1 MNASLMKHIHP
12 SHLPQK
18 WTHDYRSVLPYIRDA
33 FEQALTDLDCDIP
46 DSVKTKILEILRWL
60 CDPDPKRRGHPTD
73 LGRSQFNL
81 ERIISAFDLLASRA
95 EVGLLK
101 A

>member
-1 MNASLMKHIHP
+1 MDAR
-12 SHLPQK
+12 LPG
-18 WTHDYRSVLPYIRDA
+18 VLPYIRHA
-33 FEQALTDLDCDIP
+33 FEQALTDLERDIP
-46 DSVKTKILEILRWL
+46 TSVRPKIIEVLRWL

-81 ERIISAFDLLASRA
+81 ERIISAFNLLASRA
-95 EVGLLK
+95 EFGLLK